1 MSTSSYKDLLT
12 GLGCLADTDM
22 PPDIPALPLDR
33 GERQVI
39 HVARMKQADLVLLDD
54 SRARSIAMSVG
65 LTVKGTL
72 GIIVEGY
79 RGSVV

>member
-1 MSTSSYKDLLT
+1 
-12 GLGCLADTDM
+12 M

-33 GERQVI
+33 GERQGI
-39 HVARMKQADLVLLDD
+39 HVARIKHADLVLLDD
-54 SRARSIAMSVG
+54 SRARSIAKSAA

-72 GIIVEGY
+72 GFIVEGY